1 MLTMR
6 FLMTIIIFLI
16 FFSFAGIGVYV
27 VGPDLSAERF
37 VLEATEKL
45 KDSGQMEKIVEYV
58 ENDPQ
63 MIQYIEKNEISEQ
76 QQAPEQSQSQQPLPF
91 ETTEDAANT
100 LVKKVG
106 FTKLVK
112 MKSQVEKGTIST
124 EDVIDKLEEDLTE
137 DELLALKVIVLKEL
151 SKQQ

>member
-1 MLTMR
+1 MR

-63 MIQYIEKNEISEQ
+63 MIQYIEKAEISEQ
-76 QQAPEQSQSQQPLPF
+76 QQAPEKSQSQQSLPF
-91 ETTEDAANT
+91 QTTEDAANT

-112 MKSQVEKGTIST
+112 MKSQVEKGTMST
-124 EDVIDKLEEDLTE
+124 EDVIDKLEEELTE